1 MIALLLL
8 VGFLSVQPLSSA
20 RLPSV
25 WCVQIADLCSKF
37 ETSPTSAV
45 VTNYTASN
53 ALEIQD
59 PMLQLMPSILLWA
72 PLEQF
77 TELLPVDIKCPK
89 CIEDNNTLVSTGWR
103 DGTGSA

>member
-20 RLPSV
+20 RLSSI
-25 WCVQIADLCSKF
+25 WCVQIADLCFKF

-45 VTNYTASN
+45 VINYAASN

-59 PMLQLMPSILLWA
+59 PMLQLMPSLIVGTSRAIRGTSSSWYK
-72 PLEQF
+72 
-77 TELLPVDIKCPK
+77 VPK
-89 CIEDNNTLVSTGWR
+89 VY
-103 DGTGSA
+103 